1 MKKEPIKLKVKAET
15 LEKIKLLNLNLED
28 VVKEAFLRGVSHLK
42 GDENFLE
49 NLPVAS
55 DLKEKE
61 TKDNKE

>member
-15 LEKIKLLNLNLED
+15 LKKIKTLNLNLED
-28 VVKEAFLRGVSHLK
+28 VIKEAFLRGVSHLEED
-42 GDENFLE
+42 GNFLE

-61 TKDNKE
+61 TKENKE

>member
-15 LEKIKLLNLNLED
+15 LEKIKSLNLNLED
-28 VVKEAFLRGVSHLK
+28 VVEEAFLRGVSYLEED
-42 GDENFLE
+42 GDFLE

-61 TKDNKE
+61 TKESKE